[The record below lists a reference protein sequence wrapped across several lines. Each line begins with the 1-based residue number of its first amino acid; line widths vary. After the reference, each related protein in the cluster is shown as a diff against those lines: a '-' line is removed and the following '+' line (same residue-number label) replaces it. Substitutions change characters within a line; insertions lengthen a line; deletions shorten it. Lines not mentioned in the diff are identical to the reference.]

1 MEAPATPTR
10 GYFEWDD
17 AWADIAHPD
26 PVTPASSAAPATAP
40 RSLFDSRAPAAPRTS
55 KRLEFGFGT
64 GPSSEPGGVLLSQ
77 AGQKHKRVRA
87 AEAPPASVPS
97 DPPEG
102 VEEEQ
107 QPSVGEQATEQSQ
120 PQTPSGA
127 ESASGTATDEE
138 SVDEAD
144 GEATGGKGEQLA
156 AQADSQPN
164 MGSDSQP
171 TISDWLNA
179 KHADRR
185 PKVKVAPRGGW
196 WVVSLYDHSLQA
208 LRPWAEAGY
217 KCVAFDWKHPEG
229 KPTMDGGVERRHADL
244 DDPATLEAI
253 EEEFGAHTHFV
264 SGFPPCNDLSKLD
277 GPNRSRKSQKNPA
290 YQHNAAD
297 RCSSLAEAIEKWPS
311 KPRFYLENPE
321 TGALKKLWRGPDFD
335 FDPCDY
341 GGYLPKSDPKP
352 SSGFPAMDAYKKR
365 TGLWTGNGFRMP
377 PHRKV
382 KVDAAFKGVV
392 SIGRGEGTKEA
403 DRSLTPRG
411 FAIAVCIYNAADE
424 DRQVYDM
431 RPSSR
436 QPSGGR
442 PGAAARA
449 AEVER

>member
-1 MEAPATPTR
+1 MYLLGCGSLTLALLVGWGALIMRESRRSSSSSSGGGGGGSSSGGDASLGDAAHPDPATPATPAVGTEAVRKDAEKREVEAPATPTR

-17 AWADIAHPD
+17 AWIDIAHPD
-26 PVTPASSAAPATAP
+26 PVTPASSAAPAPATAP

-264 SGFPPCNDLSKLD
+264 SGFPPCNGVPAQRRRPLLQPGRGYREMAEQASLLSGEPGD
-277 GPNRSRKSQKNPA
+277 GRPQKA
-290 YQHNAAD
+290 
-297 RCSSLAEAIEKWPS
+297 LAR
-311 KPRFYLENPE
+311 PRFRLRSLRLRWLSAKVGPK
-321 TGALKKLWRGPDFD
+321 AQLWLS
-335 FDPCDY
+335 CD
-341 GGYLPKSDPKP
+341 GC
-352 SSGFPAMDAYKKR
+352 
-365 TGLWTGNGFRMP
+365 
-377 PHRKV
+377 V
-382 KVDAAFKGVV
+382 Q
-392 SIGRGEGTKEA
+392 EA
-403 DRSLTPRG
+403 DRPLDGQRVP
-411 FAIAVCIYNAADE
+411 NASA
-424 DRQVYDM
+424 
-431 RPSSR
+431 
-436 QPSGGR
+436 
-442 PGAAARA
+442 
-449 AEVER
+449 